1 VQKIERDFAPTTIN
15 HHPRSTMVSSNMR
28 FLLSLCFLA
37 LAIYLRAELRAQR
50 RERLKQEFRQ
60 NQSAFQN
67 EYNARLQEMQ
77 TRLNAY
83 EQKQPWNS
91 EAVTPTIAV

>member
-1 VQKIERDFAPTTIN
+1 
-15 HHPRSTMVSSNMR
+15 MVSSNMQ
-28 FLLSLCFLA
+28 FLLTLCFLA
-37 LAIYLRAELRAQR
+37 LAICLRTELRAQR
-50 RERLKQEFRQ
+50 RERLKQEIRQ

-91 EAVTPTIAV
+91 EAYTPTIAL

>member
-1 VQKIERDFAPTTIN
+1 
-15 HHPRSTMVSSNMR
+15 MVSSNMQ
-28 FLLSLCFLA
+28 FLLSMCFLM

-50 RERLKQEFRQ
+50 RERLKQEIRQ

-91 EAVTPTIAV
+91 EAYTPTIAL

>member
-1 VQKIERDFAPTTIN
+1 
-15 HHPRSTMVSSNMR
+15 MVSSNMH
-28 FLLSLCFLA
+28 FLLSLCFLM

-50 RERLKQEFRQ
+50 RERLKQEIRQ

-77 TRLNAY
+77 TRLHAY
-83 EQKQPWNS
+83 EQNQSWNS
-91 EAVTPTIAV
+91 EAYTPTIAL